1 MIWTNRR
8 LALALA
14 LVALASSLAVLM
26 IVAGH
31 LLDVGDRRD
40 TTSNVTPATLAPQS
54 LPPRVFEVDP
64 AASKVD
70 FTAQVAGVALDGVFP
85 VRGGTITLEPVE
97 QQLQVHVALEIDVDG
112 LATGNAVFDRAL
124 RAALASGDY
133 PLAFYVASSEGRVP
147 VTEEPVSFTLTGDL
161 QLHNV
166 MQPHPMR
173 VDAQLTGAHLNA
185 VATSTLNLADHGVAL
200 PALLGSPQIE
210 LRAEIAAVEASATPD
225 D

>member
-14 LVALASSLAVLM
+14 LMALASVVAGLM
-26 IVAGH
+26 ILAGR
-31 LLDVGDRRD
+31 LLDPGDRRD

-54 LPPRVFEVDP
+54 PPPRVFEVDP

-70 FTAQVAGVALDGVFP
+70 FTAQVAGVALEGVFP

-124 RAALASGDY
+124 RAALESGDY
-133 PLAFYVASSEGRVP
+133 PLAFYVAASDGRVP
-147 VTEEPVSFTLTGDL
+147 VTQERVVFMLTGDL

-166 MQPHPMR
+166 VQPHPMR
-173 VDAQLTGAHLNA
+173 VDAQVIGARLDA
-185 VATSTLNLADHGVAL
+185 VATSTLNLEDHGVEL
-200 PALLGSPQIE
+200 PALLGSPAIT
-210 LRAEIAAVEASATPD
+210 LRAVIAAVETG
-225 D
+225 